1 MAFAFLWNIGKAKAI
16 LSDSLQKF
24 FCLYQGFGLADI
36 YQLEGVG
43 QATADTGFL
52 TVLQVEVHDG
62 EFPAPS
68 LEIREECRGDDM
80 DAAEG
85 IGSVAFGIVDEA
97 FRFGLPGIFVD
108 PSAEA
113 VGVVKQQVAGC
124 FPLACQ

>member
-1 MAFAFLWNIGKAKAI
+1 MLFFGTPEKQRLF
-16 LSDSLQKF
+16 LSDSFQKLF
-24 FCLYQGFGLADI
+24 RLGQGFGLADV
-36 YQLEGVG
+36 YQLESIG

-52 TVLQVEVHDG
+52 TVLQVEIHDG
-62 EFPAPS
+62 EFPAPP
-68 LEIREECRGDDM
+68 LEIRKERRGDDM

-85 IGSVAFGIVDEA
+85 VGPVAFGIVDEA

>member
-1 MAFAFLWNIGKAKAI
+1 MLFFGTPAKQRLF
-16 LSDSLQKF
+16 LSDPFQTF
-24 FCLYQGFGLADI
+24 FCLYPGFGLADI

-52 TVLQVEVHDG
+52 TVLQVEIHDG

-68 LEIREECRGDDM
+68 LEIREERRGDDM

-85 IGSVAFGIVDEA
+85 VGPVAFGGVDEA

-113 VGVVKQQVAGC
+113 VGVVKQQVA
-124 FPLACQ
+124 